1 MTPQQ
6 LHDTI
11 QELYM
16 LKNNLAVLQQNLHP
30 EKGVVKEE
38 ATEAYLWDA
47 IQALDNAI
55 NVLQPNPYI

>member
-30 EKGVVKEE
+30 ETGVVQEDTTD
-38 ATEAYLWDA
+38 AHLWDA
-47 IQALDNAI
+47 IHALNRAI
-55 NVLQPNPYI
+55 DALQPNPYK